1 MTGPTIQNAILA
13 GVHQSQAKPAAT
25 QPTARSIAAIAAV
38 NPSARQRKDVA
49 PERRLESTAESARA
63 RGRGLQ
69 AEDPRGREAFEAEL
83 ESRVDPDHR
92 RRRARKR
99 RGRRQWTR

>member
-38 NPSARQRKDVA
+38 NPSARRHKDVA
-49 PERRLESTAESARA
+49 PERRLESMAETDRTRD
-63 RGRGLQ
+63 RGIQ
-69 AEDPRGREAFEAEL
+69 ANDPRGREAFEAEL
-83 ESRVDPDHR
+83 ESRVDPVN

-99 RGRRQWTR
+99 RGRRHWK